1 MTKPIALCSLTIII
15 LDRFIPSIYV
25 KRYYILTKET
35 NGKLVAGIGN
45 SIMIDVPILYIT
57 LACSIDNTCVT
68 VKAKC
73 RRHCF
78 IKESMDGMSNVF
90 SVRENVSSVMAK
102 GDSVEIEKTKK
113 GNYIRSFM
121 ANPLS

>member
-1 MTKPIALCSLTIII
+1 M
-15 LDRFIPSIYV
+15 
-25 KRYYILTKET
+25 
-35 NGKLVAGIGN
+35 KLVSGIGN

-78 IKESMDGMSNVF
+78 IKESMEQLFDVF
-90 SVRENVSSVMAK
+90 SVQENVLSAREKEV
-102 GDSVEIEKTKK
+102 SVEIEKTKK

>member
-1 MTKPIALCSLTIII
+1 MFK
-15 LDRFIPSIYV
+15 
-25 KRYYILTKET
+25 K
-35 NGKLVAGIGN
+35 GKLVSGIGN

-90 SVRENVSSVMAK
+90 SVQENVLSAMGK
-102 GDSVEIEKTKK
+102 GVSVETEKTRK
-113 GNYIRSFM
+113 GNSIPLFMGNRLSSISGRLKRHLSTISFP
-121 ANPLS
+121 AILGSASPVQVAI